1 MYKVQVSFVTNDLAG
16 TIGSVIHIDDEELA
30 DSLKEVGY
38 IKPVSKKEQTEI
50 NKDIIIN
57 ELEKENNELKTEN
70 DNLTKQLEE
79 LSILL
84 ENETSSKDE
93 TDEINK
99 ENDEVIE
106 DDSTGEFIKEED
118 GNNENLE
125 NN

>member
-1 MYKVQVSFVTNDLAG
+1 MYKVLVSFVTNNLTG
-16 TIGSVIHIDDEELA
+16 TIGNVIHIDDEKLA

-50 NKDIIIN
+50 NKDKIIN
-57 ELEKENNELKTEN
+57 ELEKENKDLKAEN
-70 DNLTKQLEE
+70 DNLIKQLEE

-84 ENETSSKDE
+84 ENETSFKDE
-93 TDEINK
+93 TNEINK
-99 ENDEVIE
+99 GNDEVIE
-106 DDSTGEFIKEED
+106 DDNTDEFIKEED